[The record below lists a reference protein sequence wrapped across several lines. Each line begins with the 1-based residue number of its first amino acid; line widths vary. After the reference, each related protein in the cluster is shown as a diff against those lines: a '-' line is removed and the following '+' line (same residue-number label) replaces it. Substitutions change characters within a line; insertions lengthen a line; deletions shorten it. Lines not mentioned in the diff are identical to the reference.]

1 MALTNSITAAAAA
14 FQAAA
19 DSVESATGQSTLTA
33 AFRALDNATN
43 DLRAAIRA
51 TKIEAEDLYESRLSG
66 LPPTEPLP

>member
-1 MALTNSITAAAAA
+1 MALANSIALAADM

-43 DLRAAIRA
+43 DLHAAIRA
-51 TKIEAEDLYESRLSG
+51 TKNEAEDIYERRLSG
-66 LPPTEPLP
+66 LPPVEPAP